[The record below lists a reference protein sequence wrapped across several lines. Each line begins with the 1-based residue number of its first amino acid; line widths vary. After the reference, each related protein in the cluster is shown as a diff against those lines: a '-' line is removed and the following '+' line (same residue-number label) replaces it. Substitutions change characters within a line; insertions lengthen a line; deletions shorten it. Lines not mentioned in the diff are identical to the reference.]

1 MFAYV
6 AIPLTCWMCALVAI
20 PRRPRRG
27 NEVEEF
33 VYARLLGRSQR
44 VALLA
49 LVVTAVA
56 FFTFVLALPDRVDP
70 NFSHTPSMHQVC
82 DDQPIEQRA
91 CQWE

>member
-1 MFAYV
+1 MVAYM
-6 AIPLTCWMCALVAI
+6 AIPLTCWVCALLAR
-20 PRRPRRG
+20 PRRPHIG

-56 FFTFVLALPDRVDP
+56 FFTFVVALPSHIEP
-70 NFSHTPSMHQVC
+70 GFSQTPSMHQMC
-82 DDQPIEQRA
+82 DDQPIEQRT
-91 CQWE
+91 CHWE

>member
-1 MFAYV
+1 LAYI
-6 AIPLTCWMCALVAI
+6 AIPLSCWVCALVAI
-20 PRRPRRG
+20 PRRPQRG

-56 FFTFVLALPDRVDP
+56 FLTFVVGLPSAVVPSFGDR
-70 NFSHTPSMHQVC
+70 PSMHQVC
-82 DDQPIEQRA
+82 DDQPIEQRT
-91 CQWE
+91 CHWE